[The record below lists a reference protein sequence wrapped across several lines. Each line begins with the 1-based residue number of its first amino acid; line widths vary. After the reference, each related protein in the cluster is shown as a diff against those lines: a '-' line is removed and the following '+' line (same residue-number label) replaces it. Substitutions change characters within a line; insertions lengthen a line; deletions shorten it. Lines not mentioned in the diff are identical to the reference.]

1 MRIAFL
7 GMVFGLGCADVLPLE
22 DGRSFGPVVTIKDW
36 FTSCY
41 LLKGEK
47 EVLLFDACWRK
58 GRLEGG
64 LGDNGLELAD
74 VTHVL
79 MTHGHGD
86 HVGGLPFLP
95 QAKVL
100 AQEDEQENLKENGGE
115 DGLLDEALSDGQV
128 LELAGHEIHV
138 ISIPGHT
145 PGSTV
150 YWVDG
155 VLILG
160 DAGLADSRGAI
171 VPVPEDRSE
180 DPEAAE
186 AALKALSGRL
196 GDRGLEVDWILASH
210 SGALE
215 GGEALRTF
223 ASQ

>member
-1 MRIAFL
+1 MGMFL
-7 GMVFGLGCADVLPLE
+7 GVGCADVLPIE
-22 DGRSFGPVVTIKDW
+22 DGRTLGSVVTIKDW
-36 FTSCY
+36 FTSCH

-47 EVLLFDACWRK
+47 DVVLFDACWRK
-58 GRLEGG
+58 GRLQGG
-64 LGDNGLELAD
+64 LEDNGLALAD

-86 HVGGLPFLP
+86 HVGGLPFLSN
-95 QAKVL
+95 AKVL
-100 AQEDEQENLKENGGE
+100 AQVDEQKNLQENGGD
-115 DGLLDEALSDGQV
+115 DGLLDEALIDGQV
-128 LELAGHEIHV
+128 LELAGQEIHV
-138 ISIPGHT
+138 ISVPGHT

-150 YWVDG
+150 YWIDG

-160 DAGLADSRGAI
+160 DAGLATSNGAI
-171 VPVPEDRSE
+171 APAPEGRSE

-196 GDRGLEVDWILASH
+196 EERGLEVDWIVSSH

-215 GGEALRTF
+215 GMEALRAF